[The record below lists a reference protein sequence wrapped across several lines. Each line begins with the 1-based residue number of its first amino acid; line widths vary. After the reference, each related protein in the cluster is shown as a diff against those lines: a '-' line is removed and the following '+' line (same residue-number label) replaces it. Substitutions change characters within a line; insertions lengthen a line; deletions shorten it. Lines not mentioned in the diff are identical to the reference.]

1 MVRIIQIDKTVI
13 DQINAGNAQLAKVIR
28 NLPPRSAIWITHEI
42 YAQLN
47 EAEMRMVD
55 DLGIVHPNTD
65 EHYVNVYRI
74 RGNATLRHTQ
84 AMDPG
89 AFEGVTPEYEATVAT
104 AEAHRAELMTF
115 DKKLSDTY
123 RRVSGVSGAT
133 KIAPEM
139 SRISA
144 VSTPR
149 NYNTGRQVLGL
160 KQLNIT
166 PSGAVLP
173 TPQRMTVKVD
183 NKTIGTYDPNS
194 GNIIRSDG
202 PRTPG
207 GARTTRNITAQV
219 GEKIEP
225 VVEHG
230 PSASG
235 DAKFQGATLAFQ
247 GANFVLQK
255 INSAIEA
262 RRFENAWSKLQ
273 PEVQRRLD
281 DDPQLGAM
289 LFVYYKKGQ
298 GDAESAID
306 PVTVFE
312 SIQVGYGLN
321 PDDALREYES
331 RPRMTATTEAGD
343 QIWLK
348 PKAPMDIK
356 RLKLPFGTTVAGLAT
371 FVPGKEKLVN
381 VKFAG
386 VSGFDDKL
394 SSRATLDVPV
404 GMMPRFYYLW
414 PPDEISYYDGGRTR
428 TVEVGWTTSDDSDWS
443 VADIDF
449 MRQFRKEIPVVK
461 LDSWANPS
469 TWIGDGALAA
479 MVWPADNRTANL
491 FQSARATQDN
501 NNLLVGQGIG
511 PMRWVRPEFVRVL
524 KAPADD

>member
-1 MVRIIQIDKTVI
+1 MPRMIQIDKTVI
-13 DQINAGNAQLAKVIR
+13 DQINAGNAALAKAIR
-28 NLPPRSAIWITHEI
+28 NLPSRSAVWITHGI

-47 EAEMRMVD
+47 EAERRMVD
-55 DLGIVHPNTD
+55 DLGVNHPNTD
-65 EHYVNVYRI
+65 EHYVNPYRLRLSI
-74 RGNATLRHTQ
+74 KLRHTQ

-89 AFEGVTPEYEATVAT
+89 AFEGVTPEYEATVAL

-115 DKKLSDTY
+115 DTKLSDTY
-123 RRVSGVSGAT
+123 RRVSGAN
-133 KIAPEM
+133 KIAAEM
-139 SRISA
+139 GRISA

-149 NYNTGRQVLGL
+149 NYNSGRQVLGL

-173 TPQRMTVKVD
+173 TPPPMTVKID
-183 NKTIGTYDPNS
+183 NKTVGTYDPNS

-207 GARTTRNITAQV
+207 GARTTKNITAQV
-219 GEKIEP
+219 GEKLEA
-225 VVEHG
+225 VEEHG
-230 PSASG
+230 PSAKG

-255 INSAIEA
+255 INSAIQA
-262 RRFENAWSKLQ
+262 RRFDEEWSKLQ
-273 PEVQRRLD
+273 PEVQRRLED
-281 DDPQLGAM
+281 DQQLGAM
-289 LFVYYKKGQ
+289 LFVYYTKAQ

-306 PVTVFE
+306 TVTIFQ
-312 SIQVGYGLN
+312 SIQIAYGLT
-321 PDDALREYES
+321 PDDAVREYNS
-331 RPRMTATTEAGD
+331 KPRITGQANVGD

-348 PKAPMDIK
+348 PKAPMDIA
-356 RLKLPFGTTVAGLAT
+356 RLKLPFATTVAGLAT

-394 SSRATLDVPV
+394 SSRETLDVPA
-404 GMMPRFYYLW
+404 GMTPRFYYLW
-414 PPDEISYYDGGRTR
+414 PPNEISYYDGGRIR

-449 MRQFRKEIPVVK
+449 TRQYMKEIPVVK
-461 LDSWANPS
+461 LDSWINPS
-469 TWIGDGALAA
+469 TWIGDGAMAA

-491 FQSARATQDN
+491 FQTARATQDN

>member
-1 MVRIIQIDKTVI
+1 MPRIIQIDKTVI
-13 DQINAGNAQLAKVIR
+13 DQINAGNAALARVIR
-28 NLPPRSAIWITHEI
+28 NLPARSAVWLSFDT

-47 EAEMRMVD
+47 EAERRMVD
-55 DLGIVHPNTD
+55 DLGVNHPNTD
-65 EHYVNVYRI
+65 EHYVKPYRL
-74 RGNATLRHTQ
+74 RLSATLRHTQ
-84 AMDPG
+84 AMDPK
-89 AFEGVTPEYEATVAT
+89 AFEGVTPEYEATVAL

-115 DKKLSDTY
+115 DTRLSDAY
-123 RRVSGVSGAT
+123 RKVSGAD

-139 SRISA
+139 SRITA

-149 NYNTGRQVLGL
+149 NYNAGRQVLGL

-166 PSGAVLP
+166 PAGAVLP
-173 TPQRMTVKVD
+173 TPQPMTVKID
-183 NKTIGTYDPNS
+183 NKTVGTYDPGS
-194 GNIIRSDG
+194 GNIVRSDG

-207 GARTTRNITAQV
+207 GARTTRKITAQV

-225 VVEHG
+225 VEEHG
-230 PSASG
+230 PSAKG

-255 INSAIEA
+255 INSAIQA
-262 RRFENAWSKLQ
+262 RRFDDAWNQLR

-289 LFVYYKKGQ
+289 LFVYYSKGQ

-306 PVTVFE
+306 TVTVFQPP
-312 SIQVGYGLN
+312 IKVGYGLN
-321 PDDALREYES
+321 PDDALRDYSS
-331 RPRMTATTEAGD
+331 RSQMTAGAEVGD

-356 RLKLPFGTTVAGLAT
+356 RLRLPFGTTVAGLAT
-371 FVPGKEKLVN
+371 FVPGKEKLVR

-394 SSRATLDVPV
+394 SSRETLDVPA
-404 GMMPRFYYLW
+404 GMTPRFYYLW
-414 PPDEISYYDGGRTR
+414 PPSEVSYYDGKVR
-428 TVEVGWTTSDDSDWS
+428 TVDIDWTFSDEADGS

-449 MRQFRKEIPVVK
+449 NRVFHQKGIPVVK
-461 LDSWANPS
+461 LDSWGNPS
-469 TWIGDGALAA
+469 TWVGDGAMAA

-491 FQSARATQDN
+491 FQTARATQDN
-501 NNLLVGQGIG
+501 NNLLAGQGIG
-511 PMRWVRPEFVRVL
+511 PMRWVRPEFVRIL
-524 KAPADD
+524 KEPADD

>member
-1 MVRIIQIDKTVI
+1 MPRMIQIDKTVI
-13 DQINAGNAQLAKVIR
+13 DQINAGNAALAKAIR
-28 NLPPRSAIWITHEI
+28 NLPSRSAVWITHDI

-47 EAEMRMVD
+47 EAERRMVD
-55 DLGIVHPNTD
+55 DLGVNHPNTD
-65 EHYVNVYRI
+65 EHYVKPYRL
-74 RGNATLRHTQ
+74 RLSATLRHTE
-84 AMDPG
+84 AMDPK
-89 AFEGVTPEYEATVAT
+89 AFEGVTPEYEATVAL

-115 DKKLSDTY
+115 DAKLTDTY
-123 RRVSGVSGAT
+123 RRVSGAN

-166 PSGAVLP
+166 SSGAVLP
-173 TPQRMTVKVD
+173 TPQPMTVKID
-183 NKTIGTYDPNS
+183 NKTIGTYDPSS

-202 PRTPG
+202 PRTAG
-207 GARTTRNITAQV
+207 GARTTKKITAQV
-219 GEKIEP
+219 GEQIEP
-225 VVEHG
+225 VEEHG
-230 PSASG
+230 PSAKG
-235 DAKFQGATLAFQ
+235 AAKFQGATLAFQ

-255 INSAIEA
+255 INSAIQA
-262 RRFENAWSKLQ
+262 RRFDEAWNQLK

-281 DDPQLGAM
+281 DDPQIGAM
-289 LFVYYKKGQ
+289 LFVFYSKDQ

-306 PVTVFE
+306 TVMIFQ
-312 SIQVGYGLN
+312 SIQIAYGLS
-321 PDDALREYES
+321 PDDAVREYNS
-331 RPRMTATTEAGD
+331 KPRMTGRADVGD

-348 PKAPMDIK
+348 PKAPMDIA
-356 RLKLPFGTTVAGLAT
+356 RLKLPFAATVAGLAT

-394 SSRATLDVPV
+394 SSRETLDVPT
-404 GMMPRFYYLW
+404 GMTPRFYYLW
-414 PPDEISYYDGGRTR
+414 PPDEVSYYDGGRIR

-449 MRQFRKEIPVVK
+449 TRQYMKEIPVVK
-461 LDSWANPS
+461 LDSWVNPS
-469 TWIGDGALAA
+469 TWFGDGAMAA

-491 FQSARATQDN
+491 FQTARATQDN